1 MLNFAWSEEQEAMRE
16 TVSRF
21 AREVIAPRVATM
33 DDTDEFPMDIA
44 SKMGELGLLGLPIP
58 EEYGGVGADFIS
70 YVQAVEEISY
80 TSAAMGVMLA
90 VHTSVGSFPTLYF
103 GTEAQKAKY
112 LPRLASGE
120 WIGAFALT
128 EPSAGSDAGGIQT
141 RAVRDGDDY
150 VLNGNKVFITN
161 AREASLFCVFAVT
174 NPNSGKRGVSAFL
187 VERDTPGFDVG
198 PTEKKMGLH
207 GTSTC
212 PLSFSDM
219 RVPVENLLGAEGEG
233 FRIAMQLLDGGRI
246 GIAAQAQGIARCALD
261 LAVAYVSEREQ
272 FGHPIADLQ
281 AVQLMLADMATKV
294 EAGHWLIYNAAKRK
308 GDGLS
313 CAKEASMAK
322 LFCSDAAMSITT
334 DAVQLFGGYGYIRE
348 YQVERLMRDAKVT
361 QIYEGTNQIQRIV
374 IARQLLKEQKRHSS
388 ASGK

>member
-1 MLNFAWSEEQEAMRE
+1 MLNFAWSEEQMAMRE

-21 AREVIAPRVATM
+21 AREVIRPRVSEM
-33 DDTDEFPMDIA
+33 DETDEFPMDIA
-44 SKMGELGLLGLPIP
+44 TKMGALGLLGLPIP
-58 EEYGGVGADFIS
+58 EAYGGVGADFIS
-70 YVQAVEEISY
+70 YIQAVEETSY
-80 TSAAMGVMLA
+80 ASGALGVMLA

-103 GTEAQKAKY
+103 GTEAQKQKY
-112 LPRLASGE
+112 LPKLASGE

-128 EPSAGSDAGGIQT
+128 EPSAGSDAGGIRT

-150 VLNGNKVFITN
+150 ILNGNKIFITN

-174 NPNSGKRGVSAFL
+174 DPAAGKRGVSAFL

-198 PTEKKMGLH
+198 PSEKKMGLH

-219 RVPVENLLGAEGEG
+219 RVPAENLLGEEGQG
-233 FRIAMQLLDGGRI
+233 FHIAMQLLDGGRI
-246 GIAAQAQGIARCALD
+246 GIAAQAQGIARAALD
-261 LAVAYVSEREQ
+261 LATAYVSERQQ
-272 FGHPIADLQ
+272 FGAPLSDLQ

-308 GDGLS
+308 TDGVP

-374 IARQLLKEQKRHSS
+374 IARQLLKEQANH
-388 ASGK
+388 ASGTRE